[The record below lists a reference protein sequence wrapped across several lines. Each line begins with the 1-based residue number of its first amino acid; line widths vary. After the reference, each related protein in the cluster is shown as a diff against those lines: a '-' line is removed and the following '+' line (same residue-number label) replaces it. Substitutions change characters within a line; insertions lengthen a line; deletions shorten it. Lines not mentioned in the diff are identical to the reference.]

1 MVPRNT
7 NIFNDKILL
16 TKLSFFNAAI
26 EIINTLNKKFRSI
39 SPLLFKNKETEIIIK
54 SEISLILNL
63 IFSYIK

>member
-26 EIINTLNKKFRSI
+26 EKTRGRF
-39 SPLLFKNKETEIIIK
+39 
-54 SEISLILNL
+54 
-63 IFSYIK
+63 